1 MTPKEELIQVI
12 ERSPDNLIQAMLKLF
27 QVMQSAPQ
35 AAAQQRN
42 DQSSNSAY
50 PLRGLPLVI
59 AEDFDEPM
67 SELWE
72 ALSE

>member
-27 QVMQSAPQ
+27 KVMQSAPP

-42 DQSSNSAY
+42 KQASNSAY

-59 AEDFDEPM
+59 SEDFDEPM
-67 SELWE
+67 SGLWE

>member
-12 ERSPDNLIQAMLKLF
+12 ERSPDNLIQAMLKLLK
-27 QVMQSAPQ
+27 VMQPLPQ

-42 DQSSNSAY
+42 KQASNSAY
-50 PLRGLPLVI
+50 PLRGLPLVMT
-59 AEDFDEPM
+59 EDFDEPM